1 MSACA
6 APHVRATHYGLEIP
20 HAAKDDQYGPKITAL
35 SSTRLPVVLLM
46 YLTGWF
52 QSTIG
57 VLVAGTNCKACAE
70 REPYVDP
77 QASYG
82 AKPDLFHA
90 RRRYR
95 HMGVIAIRATTSNWP
110 G

>member
-1 MSACA
+1 MWSCA
-6 APHVRATHYGLEIP
+6 ALE
-20 HAAKDDQYGPKITAL
+20 KGP
-35 SSTRLPVVLLM
+35 VMLLM

-52 QSTIG
+52 LSTIG

-90 RRRYR
+90 RRRLSPHGR
-95 HMGVIAIRATTSNWP
+95 SATPRPSTSNWP